1 MRRYGSS
8 KYPLSIVAME
18 LAVQL
23 DRVGVDLQLQW
34 VPRAQN
40 QPADDLT
47 NERFVDF
54 EESNRIVVDF
64 ETLPFMVMDRLLEKA
79 GELDSELKLFKTSK
93 EAKLAQMKAAAAES
107 GVKNKKGEL
116 RWKDPW

>member
-1 MRRYGSS
+1 
-8 KYPLSIVAME
+8 ME

-23 DRVGVDLQLQW
+23 DLVGVDLQLQW

-47 NERFVDF
+47 NDRFEDFREENRVEVDF
-54 EESNRIVVDF
+54 EK
-64 ETLPFMVMDRLLEKA
+64 LPFKVMGKLLDKA
-79 GELDSELKLFKTSK
+79 GQLDSELRLFKTSK
-93 EAKLAQMKAAAAES
+93 EAKLAQLKETSTAA
-107 GVKNKKGEL
+107 GGKHKKGEL